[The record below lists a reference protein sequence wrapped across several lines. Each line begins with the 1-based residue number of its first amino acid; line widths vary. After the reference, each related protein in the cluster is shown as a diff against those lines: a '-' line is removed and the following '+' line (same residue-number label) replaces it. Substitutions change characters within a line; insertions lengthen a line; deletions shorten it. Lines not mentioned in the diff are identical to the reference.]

1 MYGSIYLLFP
11 YKMNWRDRLRV
22 NISKKITTNRQ
33 TKKENRGGQKKK
45 KEASLKQNNQHSA
58 NKLSHTMLD
67 FESMLCNYFHFS
79 NCLVMAN
86 DYITLN
92 VQIKQI

>member
-33 TKKENRGGQKKK
+33 TKKGKKKK
-45 KEASLKQNNQHSA
+45 KEGIPQT
-58 NKLSHTMLD
+58 KLPAFGQQTVT
-67 FESMLCNYFHFS
+67 YY
-79 NCLVMAN
+79 A
-86 DYITLN
+86 
-92 VQIKQI
+92 